1 MAEQE
6 WIPVP
11 RDLDN
16 SPELDAL
23 PSGTVLFDG
32 DEDVVIKDPAGV
44 WRYWGSEYRPDEPEA
59 VICLPALVIRKP
71 KPDLIRVR
79 RSKHSM
85 NHRPDGHFNWQVR
98 DIDGQT
104 LVFRT
109 HPLAVAA
116 ADRLART
123 GLIDPIGLVG
133 CFKAADHA

>member
-1 MAEQE
+1 MADCTCFVTPEHTWTRYGSAIEPGSQME
-6 WIPVP
+6 P
-11 RDLDN
+11 
-16 SPELDAL
+16 SPECSVHF
-23 PSGTVLFDG
+23 PR
-32 DEDVVIKDPAGV
+32 IK
-44 WRYWGSEYRPDEPEA
+44 
-59 VICLPALVIRKP
+59 
-71 KPDLIRVR
+71 VR

-133 CFKAADHA
+133 CFKVAVHA